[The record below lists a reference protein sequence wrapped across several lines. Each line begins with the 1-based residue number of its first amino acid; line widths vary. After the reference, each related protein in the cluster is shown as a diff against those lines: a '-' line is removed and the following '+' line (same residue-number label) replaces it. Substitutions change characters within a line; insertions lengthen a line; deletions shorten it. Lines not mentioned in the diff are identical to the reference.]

1 MSGKFLVNL
10 SFDIVSKNDVET
22 LSAEINKLLKNYA
35 KDNYLFVSQMSVYQ
49 QKNPVTGEPLK
60 VNNDGTPKREEFDIV
75 NLVTDVL

>member
-22 LSAEINKLLKNYA
+22 LSSELSKLLKEFA
-35 KDNYLFVSQMSVYQ
+35 KDKYLFLSQISVYQ

-60 VNNDGTPKREEFDIV
+60 VKDDGTPEREEFDIR
-75 NLVTDVL
+75 NLITDVL

>member
-10 SFDIVSKNDVET
+10 SFDIVSESDTEK
-22 LSAEINKLLKNYA
+22 LSAELSKLLKEFA
-35 KDNYLFVSQMSVYQ
+35 KDKYLFLSQISVYQ

-60 VNNDGTPKREEFDIV
+60 VNDDGTPEKEEFDIV